1 MFDWVLDTPLVI
13 ANMIFEKRKGFLM
26 FWGAIEKQ
34 HQVVMGE
41 QLTKELF
48 HYVHCFYLKF

>member
-48 HYVHCFYLKF
+48 HYVHCFCLKF